1 MKGMPETAVRQID
14 VFNGDAD
21 GLCALRQL
29 RLAERRGGEL
39 VTGVKRD
46 IRLLEKVTASRGDRV
61 TVLDISLD
69 QNRAALERLL
79 AAGAQVRYFD
89 HHYAGAIPQCPNL
102 DAHIDTGA
110 DVCTSLLVDRHL
122 QGSQR
127 PWAVVACF
135 GDGLVETGYELA
147 AVAGIT
153 GSAADALRELGE
165 CLNYNAYGERE
176 EDLCFAPARLYG
188 ILEGYA
194 DPREFIAAEPAFQVL
209 RKRLADD
216 TGSGL
221 ACSPSATS
229 AARAVYV
236 LPDTGWS
243 RRVGGILANHLVQRD
258 PARAYAVLYPNSKRG
273 YTISVRAPGAS
284 RKGAA
289 DLCRKFPT
297 GGGREAAAG
306 INHLPLDGVDA
317 FLSAFADAFPDRG

>member
-1 MKGMPETAVRQID
+1 MPEAALRHID

-46 IRLLEKVTASRGDRV
+46 VRLLEKIDAARGDRV

-69 QNRAALERLL
+69 QNRAALERIL

-89 HHYAGAIPQCPNL
+89 HHFAGAIPPHPGL
-102 DAHIDTGA
+102 EAHIDTSA

-122 QGSQR
+122 GGSQR
-127 PWAVVACF
+127 LWALVACF
-135 GDGLVETGYELA
+135 GDGLVRIGCDLA
-147 AVAGIT
+147 ASAGID
-153 GSAADALRELGE
+153 AAGAGQLRELGE

-194 DPREFIAAEPAFQVL
+194 DPREFIAADPAFQEL
-209 RKRLADD
+209 RARRAGDI
-216 TGSGL
+216 SRGL
-221 ACSPSATS
+221 ECAP
-229 AARAVYV
+229 AAVAAGHAVYV
-236 LPDTGWS
+236 LPEADWS
-243 RRVGGILANHLVQRD
+243 ARVGGILANHLAERD
-258 PARAYAVLYPNSKRG
+258 PARAFAVLYPNAGRG
-273 YTISVRAPGAS
+273 FTVSVRAPGAS

-306 INHLPLDGVDA
+306 INHLPADGVDA
-317 FLSAFADAFPDRG
+317 FLAAFADAFPDPR